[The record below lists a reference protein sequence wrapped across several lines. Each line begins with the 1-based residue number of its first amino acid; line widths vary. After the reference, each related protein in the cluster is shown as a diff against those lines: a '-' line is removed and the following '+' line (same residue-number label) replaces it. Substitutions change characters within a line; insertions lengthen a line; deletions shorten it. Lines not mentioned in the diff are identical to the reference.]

1 MMWQQDGPPGTTRA
15 DGGSGRL
22 AGRVAIVTG
31 ASTGIGAAVTQL
43 FLELGAS
50 VVAMA
55 RRMDRLT
62 RMAADLPAGLAADGL
77 TLVPGDV
84 AREPDVDRLVAAAF
98 DRHGGLDIVVSNAG
112 VHRAT
117 PFLDTGLDEWREL
130 MATNLDGTFL
140 TCRAAA
146 RAMVTAGRPGA
157 MVIVASTNSLVAEP
171 SMAAYNASKA
181 AIASLAASMAIEL
194 APHDIRVNAVAPGT
208 IVSEI
213 TRPMIA
219 AGHRFGGIPLGRIGD
234 AREVAWA
241 VAFLASDESSYVTGT
256 TLVVDGGQLAI
267 NGEPLPRSSSDVP
280 AEAPRR
286 P

>member
-1 MMWQQDGPPGTTRA
+1 MSGP
-15 DGGSGRL
+15 GRL

-31 ASTGIGAAVTQL
+31 ASSGIGAAVTAL

-55 RRMDRLT
+55 RGADRLAQLAGGLPAERLT
-62 RMAADLPAGLAADGL
+62 CLRGDVSQAAD
-77 TLVPGDV
+77 V
-84 AREPDVDRLVAAAF
+84 ERLVALALE
-98 DRHGGLDIVVSNAG
+98 RHGRLDIVVSNAG
-112 VHRAT
+112 VHRTT
-117 PFLDTGLDEWREL
+117 PFLDTSLDEWRKL
-130 MATNLDGTFL
+130 MAVNLDGSFL
-140 TCRAAA
+140 VCRAGA
-146 RAMVTAGRPGA
+146 RAMVDAGRAGSV
-157 MVIVASTNSLVAEP
+157 VIVASTNALVAEP

-181 AIASLAASMAIEL
+181 ALASLASSLAIEL

-208 IVSEI
+208 IETDM
-213 TRPMIA
+213 TRPLIE

-241 VAFLASDESSYVTGT
+241 VAFLAGDEASYVTGT

-267 NGEPLPRSSSDVP
+267 NGEPIPRTPGQPSGGP
-280 AEAPRR
+280 PQR

>member
-1 MMWQQDGPPGTTRA
+1 MSDLGSRRPAVTR
-15 DGGSGRL
+15 GRL

-31 ASTGIGAAVTQL
+31 ASAGIGAAVARL
-43 FLELGAS
+43 FVESGAS

-55 RRMDRLT
+55 RDEGRLA
-62 RMAADLPAGLAADGL
+62 RMAAGLPPERV
-77 TLVPGDV
+77 TIVPGDV
-84 AREPDVDRLVAAAF
+84 AREADVEGLVGAALE
-98 DRHGGLDIVVSNAG
+98 RHGRLDIVVSNAG
-112 VHRAT
+112 IHRST
-117 PFLDTGLDEWREL
+117 PFLDTSLDAWREL

-140 TCRAAA
+140 VCRAAA
-146 RAMVTAGRPGA
+146 RAMVEGGRPGSI
-157 MVIVASTNSLVAEP
+157 VVVASTNSLVAEP
-171 SMAAYNASKA
+171 VMAAYNASKA
-181 AIASLAASMAIEL
+181 ALTSLTASMAIEL

-208 IVSEI
+208 IETEM

-241 VAFLASDESSYVTGT
+241 VAFLASDEASYVTGA

-267 NGEPLPRSSSDVP
+267 NGEPLPHPGPGGP
-280 AEAPRR
+280 AGTLAR

>member
-1 MMWQQDGPPGTTRA
+1 MDARPP
-15 DGGSGRL
+15 GRL

-55 RRMDRLT
+55 RRADRLE
-62 RMAADLPAGLAADGL
+62 RMASGSPPERI

-84 AREPDVDRLVAAAF
+84 AREADVDRLVAGALE
-98 DRHGGLDIVVSNAG
+98 RHGRLDIVVSNAG
-112 VHRAT
+112 IHRTT
-117 PFLDTGLDEWREL
+117 PFLETSLDAWREL
-130 MATNLDGTFL
+130 MAVNVEGTFL
-140 TCRAAA
+140 VCQRAAV
-146 RAMVTAGRPGA
+146 AMIAGGRPGS

-181 AIASLAASMAIEL
+181 AIASLTSSMAIEL

-208 IVSEI
+208 IETEI

-219 AGHRFGGIPLGRIGD
+219 AGHPFGGIPLGRVGD

-241 VAFLASDESSYVTGT
+241 IAFLASDEASYVTGT

-267 NGEPLPRSSSDVP
+267 NGEPLPRPSGGRPGGSP
-280 AEAPRR
+280 PR

>member
-1 MMWQQDGPPGTTRA
+1 MTEAGSRRAGEPGGA
-15 DGGSGRL
+15 DGWLS
-22 AGRVAIVTG
+22 GRVAIVTG
-31 ASTGIGAAVTQL
+31 ASTGIGAAVTRL
-43 FLELGAS
+43 FVELGAS

-55 RRMDRLT
+55 RRGERLA
-62 RMAADLPAGLAADGL
+62 RMAADLPEDRV

-84 AREPDVDRLVAAAF
+84 GREGDGDHLVAVALE
-98 DRHGGLDIVVSNAG
+98 RHGRLDIVVSNAG
-112 VHRAT
+112 IHRVT
-117 PFLDTGLDEWREL
+117 PFVDTSLEEWREL
-130 MATNLDGTFL
+130 MSTNLDGTFL

-146 RAMVTAGRPGA
+146 RAMIDGGRPGA

-181 AIASLAASMAIEL
+181 AVASLAASMALEL

-208 IVSEI
+208 IETEI

-219 AGHRFGGIPLGRIGD
+219 AGHRFGGIPLGRVGD

-241 VAFLASDESSYVTGT
+241 VAFLVSDAASYITGT

-267 NGEPLPRSSSDVP
+267 NGEPLPRP
-280 AEAPRR
+280 APVASREPPRR